1 LEASCDTLV
10 SDIDGF
16 EETMST
22 QPPPFFRQAKFHPEV
37 IAHRGGAGQWP
48 GETLFAFER
57 AGAAG
62 ADVLEMDVRATS
74 DGQLVLIHNAAV
86 DETTDGTGS
95 VGSMTLAEV
104 KRLDAGF
111 RWTEDGV
118 SFPFRGKGITV
129 PTLAEVFEAF
139 PHARMNIE
147 IKQESPSVVPQLC
160 ELIRQ
165 FGAVERV
172 LVASFWGSVLG
183 EFRRACP
190 GVATSASTPESLKF
204 YALNVVLKG
213 NKYRPEAEALQ
224 VGSRIKFFP
233 VITSGLVA
241 AAHRQ
246 NLPLHAWTVNDP
258 DEMRRMIAVGVDGI
272 ITDYPTRL
280 LELLGRVPRV

>member
-1 LEASCDTLV
+1 MNA
-10 SDIDGF
+10 
-16 EETMST
+16 
-22 QPPPFFRQAKFHPEV
+22 QPHPFFRRATSRPEV

-48 GETLFAFER
+48 GETLYAFER
-57 AGAAG
+57 AAAAG
-62 ADVLEMDVRATS
+62 VDVLEMDVRATS
-74 DGQLVLIHNAAV
+74 DGNLVLIHNATV
-86 DETTDGTGS
+86 DETTDGVGR

-118 SFPFRGKGITV
+118 SFPFRGKGLTV
-129 PTLAEVFEAF
+129 PTLAEVLEAF
-139 PHARMNIE
+139 PRARLNIE
-147 IKQESPSVVPQLC
+147 VKQQSPSVVPRLC
-160 ELIRQ
+160 ELIRH
-165 FGAVERV
+165 FGAAERV

-213 NKYRPEAEALQ
+213 NRYRPEAEALQ

-233 VITSGLVA
+233 VITRYFLA

-258 DEMRRMIAVGVDGI
+258 DEMRRMLAVGVDGI